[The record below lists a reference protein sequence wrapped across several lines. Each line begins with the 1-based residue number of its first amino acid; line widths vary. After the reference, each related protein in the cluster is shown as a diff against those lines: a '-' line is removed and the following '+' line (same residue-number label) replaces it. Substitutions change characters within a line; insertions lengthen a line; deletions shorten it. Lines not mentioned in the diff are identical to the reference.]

1 MPGSVIVGLQWGD
14 EGKGKITD
22 LLAKESDYVVRY
34 QGGNNAGHS
43 LHIDGHSFVLH
54 LIPSGVIHPG
64 KKCIIGPGVVVDPA
78 ALIKELNGLESRGI
92 DTSQVYLAQR
102 AHLTLPYHHLL
113 DRYKEEL
120 RGERSIGTTRR
131 GIGPTYEDQ
140 IARIGI
146 RTVDLLNLEIFREK
160 LAQNVEYKNRIIT
173 QIYRKP
179 GLDFEAMYDEY
190 VRYAETLRPRIIDA
204 IHEVHNALDQGKEIL
219 FEGAQAILLDIA
231 YGTYP
236 YVTTSSPSTGGV
248 CTGCGIPPTALKN
261 LIGVSKAYCTRV
273 GSGPFPTEIKD
284 KMGEKLREI
293 GNEYGATTQRR
304 RRCGWLDLVALK
316 YACMINGINHL
327 VITKLDVL
335 SKFEKI
341 QVCTAYQTAD
351 GTQTDRF
358 PVSTELL
365 ENARPIYTDLSGW
378 KEDISHITS
387 YEDLPKACKKYLE
400 FIENRLGMKI
410 AIISVGPDRNQN
422 ITKKNGSEKQYRSIP

>member
-1 MPGSVIVGLQWGD
+1 MPSSVIVGLQWGD

-22 LLAKESDYVVRY
+22 LLAKGSNYVVRY

-43 LHIDGHSFVLH
+43 LHVDGRGFVLH

-64 KKCIIGPGVVVDPA
+64 KKCIIGPGVVLDPA
-78 ALIKELNGLESRGI
+78 ALIKELNALESHGV
-92 DTSQVYLAQR
+92 DTSQVYVAQR

-113 DRYKEEL
+113 DQYKEEL

-146 RTVDLLNLEIFREK
+146 RSVDLLNLEIFREK
-160 LAQNVEYKNRIIT
+160 LNQNIECKNRIIT
-173 QIYRKP
+173 QIYGKP
-179 GLDFEAMYDEY
+179 ALNFETIYDEY
-190 VRYAETLRPRIIDA
+190 ARYAETLRPRIIDA
-204 IHEVHNALDQGKEIL
+204 VHEIHDALDQGKEIL

-248 CTGCGIPPTALKN
+248 CTGSGIPPTALKD
-261 LIGVSKAYCTRV
+261 LIGVAKAYCTRV
-273 GSGPFPTEIKD
+273 GSGPFPTELTD
-284 KMGEKLREI
+284 KVGEKLREI
-293 GNEYGATTQRR
+293 GHEYGSTTQRP

-335 SKFEKI
+335 SKFKKI
-341 QVCTAYQTAD
+341 QICTVYQTAEEAKI
-351 GTQTDRF
+351 DRF
-358 PVSTELL
+358 PVATESL
-365 ENARPIYTDLSGW
+365 ENVRPIYANLPGW
-378 KEDISHITS
+378 QEDICHITR
-387 YEDLPKACKKYLE
+387 YEDLPEACKKYLE
-400 FIENRLGMKI
+400 FIEGQLGMNI
-410 AIISVGPDRNQN
+410 SIISVGPERNQN
-422 ITKKNGSEKQYRSIP
+422 IIKKKIGSEK